1 MTTDTTL
8 DPHFVH
14 PPHDVQDSAKRDR
27 LVAAME
33 ADGWQGRAILAW
45 RCGEDGEVC
54 ALTGSHRIAAARA
67 AGLDEVPALVI
78 EVETEALASAL
89 ESLRDFEDLR
99 ALLTEHG
106 VDEDAIALAQ
116 AEIDAAE

>member
-1 MTTDTTL
+1 M
-8 DPHFVH
+8 
-14 PPHDVQDSAKRDR
+14 
-27 LVAAME
+27 
-33 ADGWQGRAILAW
+33 
-45 RCGEDGEVC
+45 
-54 ALTGSHRIAAARA
+54 
-67 AGLDEVPALVI
+67 I